1 MTRIRYSATI
11 VAQAQR
17 NDGSIKSN
25 EINMDGS
32 NMHDT
37 HTHPCI
43 DRQQPFQT
51 TLQEIELRNEP
62 IRNKSIAKTY
72 HLKPKK
78 ERERQQKD
86 TFKNTEKRGF
96 L

>member
-25 EINMDGS
+25 EINMDSS

-51 TLQEIELRNEP
+51 TLQEIELRNES
-62 IRNKSIAKTY
+62 IRNKKY
-72 HLKPKK
+72 
-78 ERERQQKD
+78 R
-86 TFKNTEKRGF
+86 KN
-96 L
+96 

>member
-17 NDGSIKSN
+17 HDGSIKSN

-51 TLQEIELRNEP
+51 TLQEIELRNES
-62 IRNKSIAKTY
+62 IRNKKY
-72 HLKPKK
+72 RKK
-78 ERERQQKD
+78 
-86 TFKNTEKRGF
+86 
-96 L
+96 

>member
-43 DRQQPFQT
+43 DSNSIFARWPQPFQT
-51 TLQEIELRNEP
+51 TLQEIELRNES
-62 IRNKSIAKTY
+62 ICNKKY
-72 HLKPKK
+72 CKK
-78 ERERQQKD
+78 
-86 TFKNTEKRGF
+86 
-96 L
+96 